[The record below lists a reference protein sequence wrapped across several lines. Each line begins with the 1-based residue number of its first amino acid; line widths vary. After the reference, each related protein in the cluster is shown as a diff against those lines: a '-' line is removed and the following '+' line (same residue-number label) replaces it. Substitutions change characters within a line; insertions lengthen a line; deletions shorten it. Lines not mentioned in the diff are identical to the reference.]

1 MTVRHKLAS
10 LDDEQTR
17 DLLLQVARGQ
27 EDRTDDLPLTRRAV
41 AGRARA
47 GGDALPTL
55 ADAGADAGHVY
66 GRGGR
71 RGVRRGVHDAR
82 RGRRKPAQ
90 HGWLR
95 NYSDVESQ
103 ESHEQ
108 TSDTVTVC
116 VTLVTTPG
124 KSRQPRQ
131 RHTAPEDMIPSG
143 HNRIPKRYT
152 QRRHLRCNR
161 EAKGHH
167 RLFDR
172 NAARTPT

>member
-1 MTVRHKLAS
+1 MTVRHTLAS
-10 LDDEQTR
+10 LDDEQAR
-17 DLLLQVARGQ
+17 DLLLQVARTG
-27 EDRTDDLPLTRRAV
+27 E
-41 AGRARA
+41 
-47 GGDALPTL
+47 DALPAL
-55 ADAGADAGHVY
+55 ADAGRVDGRVD

-71 RGVRRGVHDAR
+71 RGVRRSVHDAR

-103 ESHEQ
+103 ESQEQ

-116 VTLVTTPG
+116 VTLVATPG

-143 HNRIPKRYT
+143 HNRIKKRYT
-152 QRRHLRCNR
+152 QRRHLRRNR

>member
-17 DLLLQVARGQ
+17 DLLLQVARWQ
-27 EDRTDDLPLTRRAV
+27 EEMRYRLSRMPELTLDTFMGAE
-41 AGRARA
+41 
-47 GGDALPTL
+47 
-55 ADAGADAGHVY
+55 ADEACGAAA
-66 GRGGR
+66 
-71 RGVRRGVHDAR
+71 HDAR

-103 ESHEQ
+103 ESQEQ

-152 QRRHLRCNR
+152 QPRHLRCNR
-161 EAKGHH
+161 GAKGHH